1 MEMDRQTECA
11 AYLAKI
17 DKTVKDARAL
27 VDAVK
32 LRIAE
37 TDRMLEKQGLTREQL
52 RAMRITSEQ
61 RALVQAELKRLGLPP
76 LEDPAELEALRDQVE
91 ESRAKILA
99 DEEPKGEA
107 ALENRTRK
115 FGSMMREYRL

>member
-1 MEMDRQTECA
+1 MNGKEECE

-17 DKTVKDARAL
+17 NKTVTDARAL
-27 VDAVK
+27 VDAAK

-52 RAMRITSEQ
+52 KAMRVTPEQ
-61 RALVQAELKRLGLPP
+61 MALVQAELKRRGLPP
-76 LEDPAELEALRDQVE
+76 LEDPEELDALQDQVE

-99 DEEPKGEA
+99 DEEPKGAA

-115 FGSMMREYRL
+115 FGSMMQEYRL